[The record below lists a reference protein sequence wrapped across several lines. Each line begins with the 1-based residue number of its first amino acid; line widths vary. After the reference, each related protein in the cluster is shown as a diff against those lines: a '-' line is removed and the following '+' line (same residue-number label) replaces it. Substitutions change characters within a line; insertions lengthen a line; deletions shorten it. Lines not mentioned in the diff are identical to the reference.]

1 MVCLPL
7 HSVAIDSVST
17 VFNRSMENRKF
28 VAYFRALRVC
38 VWHNFGMWNLAKKKM
53 LRKAKGV
60 KTELSE
66 VASFPPAVE
75 CWRDDDEP
83 SGYLSLSLF
92 LSLSLSAHT
101 HTHSGTNTCSTLAAN
116 RFQFPAFFTCLLPPA
131 PLAVRF
137 GLSTLPLSL
146 SLSLLPC
153 FSLQPFRFFKT
164 TTNRVLNFRRNGWK

>member
-38 VWHNFGMWNLAKKKM
+38 VWHNFGMWNLPKKKM

-83 SGYLSLSLF
+83 SGYLSLSLC
-92 LSLSLSAHT
+92 LSLT
-101 HTHSGTNTCSTLAAN
+101 HTRTVAQTHAQ
-116 RFQFPAFFTCLLPPA
+116 RLLQIDFCFRHFSRVCCPLS
-131 PLAVRF
+131 LAVRF
-137 GLSTLPLSL
+137 GLSTLPLYPSL
-146 SLSLLPC
+146 HLLPC

-164 TTNRVLNFRRNGWK
+164 TTNRVLNFSCNGWK

>member
-1 MVCLPL
+1 MACLPL

-28 VAYFRALRVC
+28 VAYFRALRVR
-38 VWHNFGMWNLAKKKM
+38 VWHNFGMWNLPKKKM

-66 VASFPPAVE
+66 VASFPHAVE

-101 HTHSGTNTCSTLAAN
+101 HAQWHKHMLNACCKSISVSGIFHVFAA
-116 RFQFPAFFTCLLPPA
+116 PLPWLSVSACPLYPSLHLLPW
-131 PLAVRF
+131 
-137 GLSTLPLSL
+137 
-146 SLSLLPC
+146 

-164 TTNRVLNFRRNGWK
+164 TTNRVLNFSCNGWK